1 MKLRVD
7 RDHVVAAVC
16 LKPVTGIEKER
27 HIGALDFADELADR
41 LTQSRQVEL
50 AAGDHHERWRHSGDW

>member
-1 MKLRVD
+1 
-7 RDHVVAAVC
+7 
-16 LKPVTGIEKER
+16 VTGIEKER